1 MEVGRSAERA
11 FYSFIELMS
20 DVLGFTAKV
29 DTKKSDVGNYFNS
42 LGVKLGEATKEL
54 EEVAKKSEVGV
65 GKGEE
70 SKDGK
75 NAIRE
80 AIDQAKGVLGKL
92 KGHLESLKG
101 IGDDKVV
108 GYANNAQGIGT
119 APDDAQLKT
128 ILGVLKDIMKM
139 ATDVGGKALE
149 VGVTTLT
156 INGVDNKDGAKI
168 LATSGASNPGANDA
182 GKAAIILASVTG
194 KEMLDSIVKSEES
207 DQALSNNAD
216 VNTSALQFAKGGQAD
231 HLAGANTPKAAAVA
245 GGIALRSLIKAGKL
259 GAGAAVNNAGGEKDV
274 QGVGATAANKLLVAI
289 EEVIKKTVK
298 NVLEKA
304 KEKINES
311 RNPKA

>member
-1 MEVGRSAERA
+1 MVMGCNSGGVGGEGTGGGEGRGLSGAMMEVGRSAERA

-42 LGVKLGEATKEL
+42 LGIKLGEATKEL

-119 APDDAQLKT
+119 APDDVQLKT
-128 ILGVLKDIMKM
+128 ILGVLKDIMKI

-156 INGVDNKDGAKI
+156 VNGVDNKDGAKI

-194 KEMLDSIVKSEES
+194 KEMLDSIVKS
-207 DQALSNNAD
+207 
-216 VNTSALQFAKGGQAD
+216 
-231 HLAGANTPKAAAVA
+231 
-245 GGIALRSLIKAGKL
+245 
-259 GAGAAVNNAGGEKDV
+259 
-274 QGVGATAANKLLVAI
+274 
-289 EEVIKKTVK
+289 
-298 NVLEKA
+298 
-304 KEKINES
+304 
-311 RNPKA
+311 